1 MTIPYNR
8 AAEVCCKLSSYIL
21 AIHEWALFCQVHCH
35 DTIATCHSNE
45 GLLIISCLSI
55 DNTIPIVLLTECSI
69 KLTIYSYALWILW
82 ALLGQVQSHNAI
94 ATTCQWEGLYIITC
108 YCIFYAIPNIWILAE
123 LSTKLS
129 IYILAWSIWSYRDSI
144 NCCELHEHAALSRI
158 YQLSELIVSYL
169 YNAHAILHL
178 IAVLSYR
185 SSILA
190 VCINLR
196 SNYYCISMNIVSNEE
211 VDCWLA
217 IQTCD
222 VQLIELVQL
231 YIRQFHHL
239 PIQYLYVLA
248 LFWAARLFW
257 CWRLWIIWLDN
268 QLASGLHVYVARVIL
283 WQILFQ
289 AINEHLH
296 LFDWE
301 ILFATINHF
310 LQILMCDIFLTFL
323 QYRSHTTCNWEILL
337 IVIENLLCIYVWD
350 VVTIFL
356 NQGDCILERNI
367 FFLSLENFFQLCYRE
382 VFLVVIHNI
391 LDTCDSE
398 VIAICLKQQI
408 YLTKWDKLS
417 KWSSLEQLNHFVIN
431 LIGCQLT
438 EQHLQLA
445 IVDIFVVLTY
455 IFHYLFVGKYL
466 VEVRTCR
473 NIHSLLNAQ
482 QCRASRRN
490 RCQHVYIHI
499 LATINEVH
507 YQILA
512 ILQLIE
518 EVVKIYFVPFIL
530 VSF

>member
-1 MTIPYNR
+1 MTIPYDR
-8 AAEVCCKLSSYIL
+8 TTEGSAKLTGYNL
-21 AIHEWALFCQVHCH
+21 AIHEWALFCQVHSYNA
-35 DTIATCHSNE
+35 IATCHSNE

-94 ATTCQWEGLYIITC
+94 ATTCQWEGLYIIIC

-129 IYILAWSIWSYRDSI
+129 IYIITWSIWCYRDSI
-144 NCCELHEHAALSRI
+144 KCCELHEHAALSRI

-196 SNYYCISMNIVSNEE
+196 SNYYCISMNVVSNEE

-268 QLASGLHVYVARVIL
+268 QLASGLDIYVARVIL

-323 QYRSHTTCNWEILL
+323 QYRSHTTCSWEILL

-466 VEVRTCR
+466 VEV
-473 NIHSLLNAQ
+473 
-482 QCRASRRN
+482 
-490 RCQHVYIHI
+490 
-499 LATINEVH
+499 
-507 YQILA
+507 
-512 ILQLIE
+512 
-518 EVVKIYFVPFIL
+518 
-530 VSF
+530 